1 MLYFDRID
9 KNEGTDLAKSKNSK
23 ECMIATIVFLIM
35 DLNFNMICCHAI
47 VVVVNINDIAI
58 ITFKSVDCRCAICN
72 VSKSEA
78 THLLKNCILENG

>member
-1 MLYFDRID
+1 MTELIKTKELILLKVKTA
-9 KNEGTDLAKSKNSK
+9 KNVWF
-23 ECMIATIVFLIM
+23 ATIVFLIM

-58 ITFKSVDCRCAICN
+58 ITFKSVDCRFAICN

-78 THLLKNCILENG
+78 THLLKNCILENGWCE